1 MSGALDSEPDALEGA
16 GGAVVAP
23 PASAIRLNS
32 VAKRYG
38 GKAAEVDV
46 LTDVSLDVGRGE
58 FVSLVGRSGCG
69 KSTLLAM
76 IGGLTPATGGSVEVD
91 GRKVTGPQ
99 TELGFVFQ
107 SPTLLR
113 WRTALDNVL
122 LQAEAKKLPRAH
134 ARKRAHELLEAAGI
148 GAAAGLRPGQLSG
161 GMQQRVGIC
170 RALLHDPDIL
180 LMDEPFSALDEIT
193 RDDMNLQL
201 QDLFMLDTRTVIF
214 VTHSI
219 AEAAFLSDRVVV
231 FSGRPARVALDLRID
246 LPRPRSLDVR
256 EEPVF
261 GEYVR
266 RLRAAL

>member
-1 MSGALDSEPDALEGA
+1 MSGALESEPDALEGVS
-16 GGAVVAP
+16 GAVVAP
-23 PASAIRLNS
+23 PTPAVRLAAVS
-32 VAKRYG
+32 KRYG
-38 GKAAEVDV
+38 GKGPQVDV
-46 LTDVSLDVGRGE
+46 LSSISLDVARGE

-76 IGGLTPATGGSVEVD
+76 IGGLTRATGGSVEVD
-91 GRKVTGPQ
+91 GRPVSGPQ

-107 SPTLLR
+107 APTLLR

-122 LQAEAKKLPRAH
+122 LQAEAKKLPKAQ

-148 GAAAGLRPGQLSG
+148 GTAAGLRPAQLSG

-170 RALLHDPDIL
+170 RALLHDPEIL

-201 QDLFMLDTRTVIF
+201 QDLWLLDTRTVIF

-231 FSGRPARVALDLRID
+231 FSGRPARVALDLQID